1 MLNKILITGTSSGL
15 GKELAKHYLK
25 KKFIVIGISR
35 KKVKMIHKNYH
46 NYT

>member
-15 GKELAKHYLK
+15 GKELAKSYLK

-35 KKVKMIHKNYH
+35 KKSKNESKII
-46 NYT
+46 TTIL